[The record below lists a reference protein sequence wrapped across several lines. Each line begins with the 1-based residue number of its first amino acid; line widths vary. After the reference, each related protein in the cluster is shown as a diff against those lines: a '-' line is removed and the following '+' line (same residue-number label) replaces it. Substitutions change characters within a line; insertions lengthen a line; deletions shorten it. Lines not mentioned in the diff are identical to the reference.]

1 MPQSHAVVA
10 AARIAPA
17 ADRRGQDR
25 AQGGGQGQGRGR
37 YGRLSAVLVGLLL
50 VLLPGWAAAQDSQR
64 LSPTLQALLRPE
76 NPVVGRVGTT
86 QIHWNDVIYSARN
99 LPEEQQ
105 KQVVPLFNILLARL
119 VDRQLLA
126 DQARA
131 QGYAGRKDIKEAV
144 RRFEEDLMREAYV
157 ADYIAKNVSSAAV
170 EQRVQALSNGKP
182 GEDAARRQQVRAEMS
197 RLALDRLLTQLRQK
211 ANITLYPPR

>member
-1 MPQSHAVVA
+1 MPQSHAAVA
-10 AARIAPA
+10 AACLMPA
-17 ADRRGQDR
+17 AAGR
-25 AQGGGQGQGRGR
+25 RGR
-37 YGRLSAVLVGLLL
+37 YARLSAALAGLLL
-50 VLLPGWAAAQDSQR
+50 VLLPGWAAAQDSLR

-76 NPVVGRVGTT
+76 NPVVGRVGAT

-131 QGYAGRKDIKEAV
+131 QGYAGRKDIQEAV
-144 RRFEEDLMREAYV
+144 RRYEEDLMREAYV

-211 ANITLYPPR
+211 ANIKLYPPR